1 MPFLFVGVMAMRE
14 AGDEEGNGEGGKG
27 NGDSNKGVRWGTTL
41 ATKWAMV
48 TATRVAGEEE
58 SKCGKGY
65 GGNDEV
71 AGN

>member
-1 MPFLFVGVMAMRE
+1 M
-14 AGDEEGNGEGGKG
+14 
-27 NGDSNKGVRWGTTL
+27 